1 MRAQSSL
8 PVSSVYGFGV
18 WGAARSHDQKVKRL
32 PTLRGGPAQR
42 PHQIHLPTSWA
53 PVQRESRTVRPISL
67 AFLGVQQ
74 TVGRQSTRA
83 TPVDR
88 PTISPFQPP
97 PGRLHALLNASA
109 ACESTAAGSLKAA
122 SSNASA
128 ASEST
133 TAGGLEA
140 FSQSSAGTE
149 RFEMHKGSRGY
160 CLQPVTGSKMR
171 PLNSAGIRARSSPLL
186 RLKNLRA

>member
-83 TPVDR
+83 TSVDR
-88 PTISPFQPP
+88 AAVSPSQPP
-97 PGRLHALLNASA
+97 R
-109 ACESTAAGSLKAA
+109 A
-122 SSNASA
+122 SSPR
-128 ASEST
+128 
-133 TAGGLEA
+133 LI
-140 FSQSSAGTE
+140 
-149 RFEMHKGSRGY
+149 
-160 CLQPVTGSKMR
+160 
-171 PLNSAGIRARSSPLL
+171 IRQRC
-186 RLKNLRA
+186 